1 MRWPLGA
8 ASTYHR
14 RVLKPS
20 YPIYTARL
28 TLRPYT
34 LDDFD
39 DLYAIQSDPEVT
51 RYLYWETRDEAAVR
65 ADLQAKMGA
74 SEIREVGD
82 RLFLAVVWREVERVV
97 GGVTLTWLSR
107 EDGGGEIGYVFN
119 REFAG
124 HGLAT
129 EATSALLRLAFTL
142 PVDGGLGLHR
152 VIGRL
157 DARNT
162 ASAKV
167 LERLGLRREAH
178 FVENEYVKGEWTD
191 ELVYAILESE
201 WLTRRVS
208 PPRTRASRG

>member
-1 MRWPLGA
+1 VVGCP
-8 ASTYHR
+8 SPTYDR

-28 TLRPYT
+28 TLRPYV

-39 DLYAIQSDPEVT
+39 DLFAIQSNPEVT

-82 RLFLAVVWREVERVV
+82 RISLAVVWREVERVV
-97 GGVTLTWLSR
+97 GGVMLSWLSR

-119 REFAG
+119 PEYAG

-129 EATSALLRLAFTL
+129 EAASAMLRLAFTL

-167 LERLGLRREAH
+167 LERLGMRREAH

-191 ELVYAILESE
+191 ELVYAMLDSE
-201 WLTRRVS
+201 WLARRMS
-208 PPRTRASRG
+208 PARTRLAPSR